1 MVYLYLKYEIMKAI
15 LTTKANKRK
24 FKKKILLLFPSTDL
38 QNRRNIV
45 CILCVSLE
53 KLICIIYVTIKLFH
67 INAHYRR
74 WSVLNMI
81 HFWNLRYQNLKLT
94 LHNKWITSWERIYL
108 QSKVRAKFIWGE
120 LLTESTHRNQMISIV
135 LKKNNNI
142 FSTLDQKK
150 SCWIIIQF
158 FQHGVL
164 AGSLVFCTP
173 P

>member
-1 MVYLYLKYEIMKAI
+1 MNLVYLYLKYEIMKAI
-15 LTTKANKRK
+15 LNTKANKRK

-45 CILCVSLE
+45 EFYVFSLE

-108 QSKVRAKFIWGE
+108 QSKVRAEFIWGE

-135 LKKNNNI
+135 LKKNNNT

-158 FQHGVL
+158 FNTG
-164 AGSLVFCTP
+164 C
-173 P
+173 

>member
-1 MVYLYLKYEIMKAI
+1 MFLLHREIGLFILKIWDQKDMKAI
-15 LTTKANKRK
+15 LNTKANKRK
-24 FKKKILLLFPSTDL
+24 FFKKILLLFPSTDL

-45 CILCVSLE
+45 EFYVFSLE
-53 KLICIIYVTIKLFH
+53 KLICIISVTIKLFH

-81 HFWNLRYQNLKLT
+81 HFLNLRYQNLKLT

-108 QSKVRAKFIWGE
+108 QSKVKAEFIWGE

-142 FSTLDQKK
+142 FSTLEQKK
-150 SCWIIIQF
+150 VMLNN
-158 FQHGVL
+158 HP
-164 AGSLVFCTP
+164 VFNTGC
-173 P
+173 